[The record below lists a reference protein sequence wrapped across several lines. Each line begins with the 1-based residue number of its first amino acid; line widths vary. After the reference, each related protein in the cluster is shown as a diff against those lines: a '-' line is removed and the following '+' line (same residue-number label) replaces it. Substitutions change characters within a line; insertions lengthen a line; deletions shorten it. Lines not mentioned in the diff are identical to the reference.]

1 MPTLSIIDKFRLT
14 GKKAVVT
21 GGAQGIGQAIA
32 VAFAEAG
39 ADVAIVDLHEAAETV
54 DKIRGLGRDAFC
66 IKTDIADE
74 EAVEAAFAEID
85 RKFQSIDVLF
95 NNAGICI
102 CTPAETMTLDEWRK
116 VIDVDLTAQF
126 LVARA
131 AGQRMIQ
138 SGEGGSII
146 STASMSGHIVNVPQP
161 QCAYNA
167 AKAGLIHLTKSLA
180 TEWAKYK
187 IRVNSISPGYIAT
200 PLSIDVPPE
209 RMENWFFMAPMKRLG
224 LAEELQGAVVY
235 LASAASTYTT
245 GCDIV
250 IDGGY
255 SCV

>member
-1 MPTLSIIDKFRLT
+1 MSIIDKFKLT

-21 GGAQGIGQAIA
+21 GGSQGIGESIA
-32 VAFAEAG
+32 LAFAEAG
-39 ADVAIVDLHEAAETV
+39 ADVAILDLNDAERTV
-54 DKIRGLGRDAFC
+54 DKIRVLGREAFC
-66 IKTDIADE
+66 IKADIADE

-85 RKFQSIDVLF
+85 RQFPQIDILF

-102 CTPAETMTLDEWRK
+102 CKPAEEMTLDEWRR
-116 VIDVDLTAQF
+116 VVDVDLTAQF

-131 AGQRMIQ
+131 AGQRMIR
-138 SGEGGSII
+138 SAKGGSII
-146 STASMSGHIVNVPQP
+146 CTASMSGHIVNVPQP

-180 TEWAKYK
+180 TEWAKHD

-209 RMENWFFMAPMKRLG
+209 RMKNWFFMAPMKRLG

-235 LASAASTYTT
+235 LASAASSYTT
-245 GCDIV
+245 DCDII
-250 IDGGY
+250 IDDGY